1 MMTYRSCPHCRKA
14 QPSDA
19 KFCNNCGAAL
29 PAMPDSGQ
37 SGSSRARGMLLLG
50 IAVGAG
56 MMGLLSLMLLGGKA
70 PAQAEQAGES
80 IYDSA
85 SVAPALWQG
94 NVLMS
99 DPAQG
104 ESLNEKCVSPVLGS
118 DLTRTQVRSITVL
131 DSLEACPE
139 NAWDVSENG
148 DGSVMAWTEE
158 SGDLFDLY
166 IAGEGGVVAP
176 ADCSELFA
184 GYENAGTIQ
193 FQGSFHTENTTD
205 MTKVITAEM
214 RLPVTSSTWGTA
226 EVRVVR
232 ALLSIP
238 FRVSFR
244 SVKSSPNHTLSS

>member
-1 MMTYRSCPHCRKA
+1 
-14 QPSDA
+14 
-19 KFCNNCGAAL
+19 
-29 PAMPDSGQ
+29 MPDAEKSNPV
-37 SGSSRARGMLLLG
+37 RGRSMLLAG
-50 IAVGAG
+50 IAVGVGVMA
-56 MMGLLSLMLLGGKA
+56 LLSLLLGRDA
-70 PAQAEQAGES
+70 PARTEQAGEGV
-80 IYDSA
+80 YDSA
-85 SVAPALWQG
+85 QTAPAARWQD
-94 NVLMS
+94 NVLMA

-104 ESLNEKCVSPVLGS
+104 EPLNEKCVSPVLGS

-166 IAGEGGVVAP
+166 IAGEGGVAAP

-193 FQGSFHTENTTD
+193 LQGSFHTENTTD

-244 SVKSSPNHTLSS
+244 SVKSSPSSAVRSRRLIRSLYSP